1 MNLIFVIVPVE
12 NNYSFVFYDLHNK
25 IRKSSRSV
33 LVVVVIQTVV
43 KQKSKKCYSSSPPF
57 QFYYDPSTRITK
69 DTEKS

>member
-25 IRKSSRSV
+25 TRKSSRSV
-33 LVVVVIQTVV
+33 LVVVEIQTVV

-57 QFYYDPSTRITK
+57 PFYYDPCTK